1 MKKLGIFAMSLAMAA
16 FTLSSCGDKKK
27 GGGGDLDNVVE
38 DGFYVYGPATAIEN
52 MQAANAAKGLMGA
65 GINEADKQARAG
77 LYEKYVALE
86 GGKEFTLAL
95 YENNEVTNYGA
106 KLELGDPYDVAY
118 GVTIKVYK
126 GKLEQNVKMTVPE
139 NGFYH
144 IALDLNV
151 NNDLPEPCIVVA
163 PVEWTIN
170 ADAEKKMTAS
180 EFNKEKMTWVLKDQ
194 EKKKGDKYK
203 YAYGGGWKIKLT
215 PAKEINIET
224 NLGEGMKSGASDIV
238 LPNSGTWDFALEWN
252 LAGGAIE
259 KSFKDNTTCTKKVE
273 EKAPEAVYMIGQFCE
288 WKWENCFEMVRVIS
302 EDAYYAVKYIKAGE
316 GFKFN
321 LVKNWDE
328 GKDFTQLVQGVEGA
342 KEDKG
347 NLVVDKDGL
356 YLVYLDY
363 SKDKVFVEEA
373 QIYGQGDAFGGW
385 DGYLQKVEGDKAV
398 LEPTADA
405 DDLRMFAGGAA
416 FGTIDWWKHEFK
428 LVNGKIVYRL
438 ADEIADKTPVKK
450 GQKVTLDFNA
460 GTGTIQ

>member
-1 MKKLGIFAMSLAMAA
+1 MKKLGIFVMGLAVAA
-16 FTLSSCGDKKK
+16 FTLVSCKGGNSAQ
-27 GGGGDLDNVVE
+27 GGGGLDDVVE
-38 DGFYVYGPATAIEN
+38 DGFYVYGPATAIES
-52 MQAANAAKGLMGA
+52 MTAANAAKGLMGA

-95 YENNEVTNYGA
+95 YENNVVTNYGA

-126 GKLEQNVKMTVPE
+126 GKLEQNVKMTVPTS
-139 NGFYH
+139 GFYH
-144 IALDLNV
+144 IALDLNK
-151 NNDLPEPCIVVA
+151 NNDLPEACIVVA

-170 ADAEKKMTAS
+170 ADSEKKLVAS

-224 NLGEGMKSGASDIV
+224 NLGEGMKSGAADIV

-259 KSFKDNTTCTKKVE
+259 KSFKDNTVCTKKVE
-273 EKAPEAVYMIGQFCE
+273 EKAPEAVYMIGQFCD

-321 LVKNWDE
+321 TVKEW
-328 GKDFTQLVQGVEGA
+328 GGDFTKLVQGVAGA
-342 KEDKG
+342 DEKDG
-347 NLVVDKDGL
+347 NLVVAEDGL

-363 SKDKVFVEEA
+363 GKDKVFVEKA
-373 QIYGQGDAFGGW
+373 QIYGQGLAFGGW

-398 LEPTADA
+398 LEPTADG
-405 DDLRMFAGGAA
+405 DLRMFAGGAA
-416 FGTIDWWKHEFK
+416 FGDIDWWKHEFK

-438 ADEIADKTPVKK
+438 ADEIADECPVKA